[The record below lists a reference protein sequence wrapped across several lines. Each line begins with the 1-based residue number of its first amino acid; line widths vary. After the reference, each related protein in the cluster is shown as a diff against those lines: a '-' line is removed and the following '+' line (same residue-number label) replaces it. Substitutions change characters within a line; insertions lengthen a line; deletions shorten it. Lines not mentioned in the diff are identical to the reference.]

1 MFPSAAELECTWWNV
16 VKLGKSLYREGPGMD
31 VNRPSQVR
39 GFFVVIVVVVVVV
52 VVVDVVDVVKQ

>member
-1 MFPSAAELECTWWNV
+1 
-16 VKLGKSLYREGPGMD
+16 MD